1 MLYTILFVPKYYII
15 SSERMRVNPK
25 GQYTIHVLFYFVQLF
40 YIYVF
45 AAIHTASEMY
55 SHVFLYKLQP
65 PCCRLSAMHFILC
78 FVVKAIHM
86 YIYVVMYWF
95 SKVLFCLAE
104 NQILFHPYNN
114 MDTIQYQNYVKQG
127 FFVNLA
133 SGVIK
138 PFPQILLSYFLLN
151 H

>member
-25 GQYTIHVLFYFVQLF
+25 GQYTIHILFYFVQLF

-86 YIYVVMYWF
+86 YYIHR
-95 SKVLFCLAE
+95 SNVLVFKGIS
-104 NQILFHPYNN
+104 ILSCG
-114 MDTIQYQNYVKQG
+114 KLG
-127 FFVNLA
+127 FISVR
-133 SGVIK
+133 
-138 PFPQILLSYFLLN
+138 FLLTQK
-151 H
+151 

>member
-65 PCCRLSAMHFILC
+65 PCLAAMHFILC
-78 FVVKAIHM
+78 FIVKAIHT
-86 YIYVVMYWF
+86 YVLHILCTPGSDW
-95 SKVLFCLAE
+95 
-104 NQILFHPYNN
+104 NQ
-114 MDTIQYQNYVKQG
+114 
-127 FFVNLA
+127 
-133 SGVIK
+133 
-138 PFPQILLSYFLLN
+138 PQIIIPQGSHLPWGSTTIKKYLDTYGRVCQKMFLSKICLVVYLLTKM
-151 H
+151 